1 VAPSS
6 LVAPVAR
13 GHESAGPRVR
23 LGRRIEHAIDHHEL
37 FVDYQP
43 VVAAATG
50 ELVAREALVRWRHPK
65 RGVLGPATFIPM
77 IEHRPVIELLTAW
90 VVGEVAA
97 QAARWR
103 GEGACS
109 AVSLN
114 VSASLLAAPNMVAT
128 IANHLDEHDLPTGTL
143 TTEVTES
150 FLVHNTAR
158 AVRTMHQLGE
168 LGVRRSIDDFGTGY
182 TSLRML
188 KTFPID
194 ELKIDHSFVAG
205 VVVSPVDRAI
215 VASLVELGHR
225 LGLTVVGEGVESEAV
240 AAALIGIG
248 CDRLQGYFVGRPGPG
263 S

>member
-1 VAPSS
+1 MYVM
-6 LVAPVAR
+6 
-13 GHESAGPRVR
+13 R
-23 LGRRIEHAIDHHEL
+23 LGRRIEHAIDDHEL

-43 VVAAATG
+43 IVAATG

-77 IEHRPVIELLTAW
+77 IEHRPVIEALTAW
-90 VVGEVAA
+90 VVNEIAGQSAE
-97 QAARWR
+97 WR
-103 GEGACS
+103 RQGACS

-128 IANHLDEHDLPTGTL
+128 IANSLDEYDLVPGTV
-143 TTEVTES
+143 TAEVTES
-150 FLVHNTAR
+150 FLVENTAR

-194 ELKIDHSFVAG
+194 ELKIDRSFVAE
-205 VVVSPVDRAI
+205 VVTSPVDRAI
-215 VASLVELGHR
+215 VAALVELGHR
-225 LGLTVVGEGVESEAV
+225 LGLTVVGEGVENEAI

-248 CDRLQGYFVGRPGPG
+248 CDRLQGFHVGRPARG